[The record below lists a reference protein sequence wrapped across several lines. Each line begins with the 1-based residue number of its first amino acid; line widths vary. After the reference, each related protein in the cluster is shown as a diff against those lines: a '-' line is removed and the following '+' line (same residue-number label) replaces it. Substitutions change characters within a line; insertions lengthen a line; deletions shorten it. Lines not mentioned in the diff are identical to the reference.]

1 MGVKPAYVPASF
13 LYGYLKRLRYY
24 NVDVTAAAPAWYPV
38 SDCKLFDVEA
48 CLVGGQIKDIC

>member
-1 MGVKPAYVPASF
+1 MGVKPAYVPASL

-24 NVDVTAAAPAWYPV
+24 NVDVTAAPAWYPV